1 MVEKVF
7 AALDKGGAG
16 SIAVSDIIKI
26 FDVSQNPAFIE
37 RRKTRD

>member
-7 AALDKGGAG
+7 ASLDKAGAG
-16 SIAVSDIIKI
+16 SINVSEIIKV

>member
-1 MVEKVF
+1 MVEKVY
-7 AALDKGGAG
+7 AALDKAGAG
-16 SIAVSDIIKI
+16 LIAVSDIIKV